1 MICSCGAASAVK
13 DTRQINDG
21 KNVWRRR
28 ICIGCGA
35 QFTTVEQLCETIP
48 GKRGALNVRSTNAG
62 RLVKPVTKVDVEA
75 PHGKRRQR
83 VLQKKLE
90 TKQKEELKPKPK
102 PKTKPAPVVPAR
114 NRIEDM
120 KLERELMGE

>member
-1 MICSCGAASAVK
+1 
-13 DTRQINDG
+13 
-21 KNVWRRR
+21 
-28 ICIGCGA
+28 
-35 QFTTVEQLCETIP
+35 LCETIP